1 MMFIP
6 ISIGGRAGDGACG
19 CVCHLLCR
27 SQDCRLAALSSPQV
41 PPINTHPP
49 THTRARAHTH
59 THTHTH
65 THSLTVHTPLTHA
78 HTHTARVRSARAASS
93 HVHSAAPP
101 SSRSSQSTSRLHAL
115 YNTLYCTRRL
125 GDYRLPERP
134 GRQSLLP
141 VHMTCYRME
150 ETESTGATGWRRQRA
165 LD

>member
-1 MMFIP
+1 MICMLWVWCGCTKNSIYVGVRAHTYKEIDRCIEIALRTSGRFTT

-78 HTHTARVRSARAASS
+78 HTHTYSTC
-93 HVHSAAPP
+93 PKC
-101 SSRSSQSTSRLHAL
+101 SSRIESCPLCRSPVVSQFTI
-115 YNTLYCTRRL
+115 Y
-125 GDYRLPERP
+125 
-134 GRQSLLP
+134 Q
-141 VHMTCYRME
+141 
-150 ETESTGATGWRRQRA
+150 
-165 LD
+165 

>member
-1 MMFIP
+1 M
-6 ISIGGRAGDGACG
+6 
-19 CVCHLLCR
+19 VE
-27 SQDCRLAALSSPQV
+27 QETELAAACVICCADPKTVVLLPCRHLRCHPSTR
-41 PPINTHPP
+41 THPP
-49 THTRARAHTH
+49 VKPPTRARAHTH

-65 THSLTVHTPLTHA
+65 SLTHSLTVHTPLTHA